1 MGERLHVKHI
11 CGRMEDFKTRLK
23 GERKRLGLNQDK
35 FAQLGGVTR
44 DTQLNYEN
52 GSRKP
57 DSDYLQRLS
66 DAGIDV
72 LFLFTGKL
80 SVGSLS
86 DDEEE
91 LLDGYRKLDLRAKA
105 RVLGVVEGA
114 SDTDKPASAPKGRA
128 NITIHGGVGQQIHGE
143 TFKKVVGP
151 QIVKVPSK
159 KKS

>member
-1 MGERLHVKHI
+1 
-11 CGRMEDFKTRLK
+11 MEDFKTRLK

-114 SDTDKPASAPKGRA
+114 SDADTPPSAPKNRS

-151 QIVKVPSK
+151 RMVKAPSK

>member
-1 MGERLHVKHI
+1 
-11 CGRMEDFKTRLK
+11 MEDFKTRLK

-114 SDTDKPASAPKGRA
+114 SDTEKPASAPKGRA

-159 KKS
+159 KK

>member
-1 MGERLHVKHI
+1 
-11 CGRMEDFKTRLK
+11 MEDFKTRLK
-23 GERKRLGLNQDK
+23 GERKRLGLNQEK

-80 SVGSLS
+80 SARSLS

-91 LLDGYRKLDLRAKA
+91 LLDGYRKLDIRAKA

-114 SDTDKPASAPKGRA
+114 KSLDSVPPQARKNSVQM
-128 NITIHGGVGQQIHGE
+128 TIHGSVGQQITGDINAPQRIIMGR
-143 TFKKVVGP
+143 KKVK
-151 QIVKVPSK
+151 VK
-159 KKS
+159 

>member
-1 MGERLHVKHI
+1 
-11 CGRMEDFKTRLK
+11 MEDFKTRLK
-23 GERKRLGLNQDK
+23 GERKRLGLNQEK

-80 SVGSLS
+80 STGSLA

-91 LLDGYRKLDLRAKA
+91 LLEGYRKLDIRAKA

-114 SDTDKPASAPKGRA
+114 SSLDSAPPQTHKRSVQM
-128 NITIHGGVGQQIHGE
+128 TIHGSVGQQITGDV
-143 TFKKVVGP
+143 TAPQTIMMGRKKLK
-151 QIVKVPSK
+151 VK
-159 KKS
+159 

>member
-1 MGERLHVKHI
+1 
-11 CGRMEDFKTRLK
+11 MEDFKTRLK

-86 DDEEE
+86 EDEEE
-91 LLDGYRKLDLRAKA
+91 LLEGYRKLDLRAKA
-105 RVLGVVEGA
+105 RVLGVVEG
-114 SDTDKPASAPKGRA
+114 SKSIDPVPPQTRKNSVEM
-128 NITIHGGVGQQIHGE
+128 TIHGSIGQQITGDINAPQRIIMGR
-143 TFKKVVGP
+143 KKVK
-151 QIVKVPSK
+151 VK
-159 KKS
+159 

>member
-1 MGERLHVKHI
+1 
-11 CGRMEDFKTRLK
+11 MEDFKTRLK